1 MVSSREAARQ
11 LPEILRR
18 RVPDEASDA
27 EKQAAFD
34 AVVAHYNLTE
44 RYTAFMGAPNG
55 STLRAP
61 AAVAFWCEL
70 AVKLMFDF
78 IPAYHLGKPGRRRN
92 TTGNAV
98 DWIAAGGGVL
108 GVPAD
113 LTAFYQAQ
121 LVQRIEAR
129 MSESGQSKAWV
140 FRWFANEVA
149 ITTPHEAAARRA
161 LLPRPYRKRGT
172 SASLKE
178 AFNSI
183 PKSVRLNPKEF
194 LPHPW
199 SAPPFMPP
207 GGLF

>member
-27 EKQAAFD
+27 EKQAAFN

-44 RYTAFMGAPNG
+44 QYTAFMGAPNG

-61 AAVAFWCEL
+61 AAAKFWCEL

-78 IPAYHLGKPGRRRN
+78 NPAYHLGKPGRRRN

-113 LTAFYQAQ
+113 LTAFYQA
-121 LVQRIEAR
+121 VRKHRFVGAEHHNVRARWPAVRCSWQRDANLHLR
-129 MSESGQSKAWV
+129 PGALSGGRSKS
-140 FRWFANEVA
+140 
-149 ITTPHEAAARRA
+149 TPWCASC
-161 LLPRPYRKRGT
+161 PT
-172 SASLKE
+172 S
-178 AFNSI
+178 N
-183 PKSVRLNPKEF
+183 
-194 LPHPW
+194 
-199 SAPPFMPP
+199 
-207 GGLF
+207 